1 MTSIRGITGGL
12 VVPGMVQISLA
23 DVVRRAVTDATAK
36 SGVAFAVHVA
46 QSLGEAR
53 GDLPGD
59 VPHGAPGDA
68 LDDLPAD
75 APEALKITAYR
86 VVQEA
91 LSNNL
96 RHHGGA

>member
-12 VVPGMVQISLA
+12 VVPGMVQMSLA
-23 DVVRRAVTDATAK
+23 DVVRRALTDATAK
-36 SGVAFAVHVA
+36 SVAFAVHVA
-46 QSLGEAR
+46 QALGDAR

-59 VPHGAPGDA
+59 APGGAPGDA

-75 APEALKITAYR
+75 APEAVKITAYR